1 MRPTNM
7 SVPKPWTDADVAHMA
22 ESREAYFDDRLRNA
36 DKARADAKREQ
47 RIAMHECKFCFY
59 FGHGMA
65 GQAFT
70 DYICAG
76 CGTEQMHGNTAVPKL
91 CHDCGNKMNACV
103 RCGGTLEWDAKAEQ
117 IIAKFPAHRAAR
129 RPRR

>member
-36 DKARADAKREQ
+36 DKARADAKRER
-47 RIAMHECKFCFY
+47 RIAMHECRFCFY

-70 DYICAG
+70 DYVCAG
-76 CGTEQMHGNTAVPKL
+76 CGTEQMHGNTSVPKL

-103 RCGGTLEWDAKAEQ
+103 RCGGTMEWKRVKEPTS
-117 IIAKFPAHRAAR
+117 K
-129 RPRR
+129 PRRRDPG